1 MLYKDFQG
9 EELSALGFGL
19 MRLPVV
25 DGDNAKIDQAAVNQ
39 MVDYALDQGVNYF
52 DTAWAYHGGC
62 SEAATGEAL
71 RRHPRDT
78 YNVATKFPG
87 YDAAN
92 AGKVA
97 QIFEQQL
104 ARTGLDYFDFYL
116 FHNVA
121 EKDIDI
127 YLDPAY
133 GILDFL
139 LEQKHTGRIRHLGF
153 STHGSLECMR
163 RFLDAYGQYME
174 FCQIQL
180 NYFDWE
186 FQNARAKVDLL
197 ASYGIPVW
205 VMEPVRGGKLVNLDA
220 AYEKTLRDL
229 RPGASNAEWCFRFV
243 QSVPGVVVTLSG
255 MSNME
260 QMEQNIATFS
270 EDKPLSAAEFT
281 ALQDIAHQMGSRG
294 TVPCTACR
302 YCTEYCPRDL
312 DIPKL
317 LEMYNQNLS
326 TGPKDF
332 ISRMYLDSLPAE
344 KRPQACVAC
353 GRCAKVCPQ
362 GIDIPAMLAD
372 FAVRAAE

>member
-9 EELSALGFGL
+9 EKLSALGFGL

-25 DGDNAKIDQAAVNQ
+25 DGDNARIDQAAVNQ
-39 MVDYALDQGVNYF
+39 MVDYALEQGVNYF

-62 SEAATGEAL
+62 SEAATGAAL
-71 RRHPRDT
+71 RRHPRDA

-139 LEQKHTGRIRHLGF
+139 LEQKRAGRIRHLGF

-163 RFLDAYGQYME
+163 RFLDAYGQHME

-197 ASYGIPVW
+197 ASYSIPVW
-205 VMEPVRGGKLVNLDA
+205 VMEPVRGGKLVNLDSA
-220 AYEKTLRDL
+220 HEKTLRDL
-229 RPGASNAEWCFRFV
+229 RPSASNVEWCFRFV

-260 QMEQNIATFS
+260 QVEQNIATFS
-270 EDKPLSAAEFT
+270 EEKPLSPAEFD
-281 ALQDIAHQMGSRG
+281 ALQQIAHQMGSRG

-302 YCTEYCPRDL
+302 YCTEYCPRGL

-332 ISRMYLDSLPAE
+332 ISRMYLDSLPAD

-372 FAVRAAE
+372 FAARAAE